1 MNASSL
7 LPRTRRRAG
16 HTIKASAAA
25 LVALASAV
33 ALTPNPA
40 RGQSDGD
47 GLVFRRVHTST
58 VNGPWFGGLP
68 ALGRF
73 FTSVTPGG
81 DLAVYDLAE
90 DRTEVITNHMAR
102 GDSADFLIYA
112 RISPDGDRIAT
123 FWAHF
128 TGLERGKR
136 ARSEN
141 QLRVIGR
148 DGTGERT
155 LISEPGPFWL
165 SPLAWTPDGRS
176 IIAQQREGMGGMAVP
191 GDLEIVEVSMEDG
204 TRRVITRL
212 DVQAIP
218 SLSVSPDGR
227 YAAYGIAAD
236 DTGNRDIHAVD
247 LTDGRSWPLVAGNG
261 EDRLMGW
268 HPDGSG
274 VFFYSNRELG
284 WGIWRLPVESGRPAG
299 DPELIRG
306 DVWDMVPRGF
316 SGDQFFYVI
325 HRASPQIRTA
335 NVDVAAGRL
344 VTPPTMIR
352 APSEGWSR
360 DPAWSPDG
368 SHLAF
373 LDYPAGDGWD
383 AAQARLGIR
392 SVHTGET
399 RFLPFPF
406 PSGARLF
413 WGPETG
419 SIRVLGHRDGVRGL
433 FHLDLQTGA
442 VTLLR
447 EFPDRRNYTLAFS
460 PDGRTYYFHR
470 DRSEIWAGDMAT
482 GRETLLARVEG
493 VDRRIGVSPD
503 GSTLIVRTGPNV
515 GENRIVLIPTGG
527 GEPREI
533 WRGERVLAGGPFFH
547 MTPDNRYVVAGEF
560 LPPEGI
566 WRFSTDGSQEPLQIF
581 DGERPGGLRMSPDGR
596 RIAYW
601 TWAAQEGATEV
612 WVIEGLV
619 GG

>member
-1 MNASSL
+1 MNAPIHLS
-7 LPRTRRRAG
+7 RTRPRAG
-16 HTIKASAAA
+16 RTSY
-25 LVALASAV
+25 ASAV
-33 ALTPNPA
+33 AVVALAGAVVLMPTAA
-40 RGQSDGD
+40 RGQADGD
-47 GLVFRRVHTST
+47 GLVFRRVHTSAFSD
-58 VNGPWFGGLP
+58 PFFGGLP

-73 FTSVTPGG
+73 FASATPSG

-90 DRTEVITNHMAR
+90 DRTEVITDHAAR
-102 GDSADFLIYA
+102 GDSADLLLYPL
-112 RISPDGDRIAT
+112 ISPDGSRIAAFWLT
-123 FWAHF
+123 FPE
-128 TGLERGKR
+128 GPSGRR
-136 ARSEN
+136 NEN
-141 QLRVIGR
+141 QLRVINR
-148 DGTGERT
+148 DGSGERT
-155 LISEPGPFWL
+155 LVSEPGPFWL

-176 IIAQQREGMGGMAVP
+176 VIAQQRRGGMAVP
-191 GDLEIVEVSMEDG
+191 GGLEIVEVSMDDG
-204 TRRVITRL
+204 ARRLITRL

-218 SLSVSPDGR
+218 SLAVSPDGR

-247 LTDGRSWPLVAGNG
+247 LADGRTWPLVAGNG

-284 WGIWRLPVESGRPAG
+284 WGIWKLPVRDGRPVG
-299 DPELIRG
+299 EPELIRG
-306 DVWDMVPRGF
+306 DVWDMSPRGF
-316 SGDQFFYVI
+316 SGDQFFYVVN
-325 HRASPQIRTA
+325 RASPQIRTA
-335 NVDVAAGRL
+335 TIDVAGGRL

-373 LDYPAGDGWD
+373 LDYPAGEGWD
-383 AAQARLGIR
+383 AAHARLGIR

-406 PSGARLF
+406 PSGASLL
-413 WGPETG
+413 WGPETE

-433 FHLDLQTGA
+433 FRLDLQTRA

-447 EFPDRRNYTLAFS
+447 EFPDPGDYSLAFS
-460 PDGRTYYFHR
+460 PDGRRYYFHR

-482 GRETLLARVEG
+482 GQEKLLARVEG
-493 VDRRIGVSPD
+493 VDRRIYVSPD
-503 GSTLIVRTGPNV
+503 GSTLMVRTGPNV
-515 GENRIVLIPTGG
+515 GENRIILVPTDG

-533 WRGERVLAGGPFFH
+533 WKGERVLAGGPFFH
-547 MTPDNRYVVAGEF
+547 MTPDGRYVVAAEF
-560 LPPEGI
+560 LPPEAI
-566 WRFSTDGSQEPLQIF
+566 WRFSTDGSEEPLLIF

-601 TWAAQEGATEV
+601 TWSDQEGATEV
-612 WVIEGLV
+612 WVLEGLV
-619 GG
+619 GGGN